1 MNTSLHSDYKGF
13 SIDLTARGDYCASFA
28 ADIRDGEGHLL
39 HHLGVAGNTETRAVE
54 RGRELVDFELAYGRL
69 Q

>member
-13 SIDLTARGDYCASFA
+13 AIDLTPQGDYCASFA
-28 ADIRDGEGHLL
+28 ADIRDGKGRLL
-39 HHLGVAGNTETRAVE
+39 HHLGVAGNSETRAVE
-54 RGRELVDFELAYGRL
+54 RSRELVDFELAYGRI